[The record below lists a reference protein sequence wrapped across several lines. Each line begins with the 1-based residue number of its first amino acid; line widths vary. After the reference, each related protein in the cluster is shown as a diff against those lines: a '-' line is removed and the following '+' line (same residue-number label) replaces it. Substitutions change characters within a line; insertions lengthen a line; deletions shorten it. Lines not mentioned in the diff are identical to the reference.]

1 MSWEKSRERS
11 WCLPSTVVAIAAS
24 LASFMT
30 PAGHPS
36 AAAVVLDRIHHIS
49 FVVVDLDE
57 VVDRME
63 RILGVAVT
71 ERGCVPGRQ
80 AEVAIFKLANAS
92 LEFVAPA
99 TSDSPLNQYL
109 AECGEGF
116 FHIGFG
122 VSDVDLAYA
131 RMKSSGIGVV
141 SEPYIGYKDWRIAYL
156 AERLP
161 GGGRM
166 HIIDADAK

>member
-1 MSWEKSRERS
+1 
-11 WCLPSTVVAIAAS
+11 
-24 LASFMT
+24 MT
-30 PAGHPS
+30 PAEGQS
-36 AAAVVLDRIHHIS
+36 ATAVMLDRIHHIS
-49 FVVVDLDE
+49 FVVANLDE
-57 VVDRME
+57 VVARME

-80 AEVAIFKLANAS
+80 AEVAVFKLANAS

-99 TSDSPLNQYL
+99 TPESPLHQHL

-122 VSDVDLAYA
+122 VDDVALTCA
-131 RMKSSGIGVV
+131 RMKSNGINEVG
-141 SEPYIGYKDWRIAYL
+141 EPYVGYKDWRIAYL
-156 AERLP
+156 AECLP

>member
-1 MSWEKSRERS
+1 
-11 WCLPSTVVAIAAS
+11 
-24 LASFMT
+24 MT
-30 PAGHPS
+30 PAGHQS

-49 FVVVDLDE
+49 FAVVDLDE

-116 FHIGFG
+116 FSHWIRCQRRGFG
-122 VSDVDLAYA
+122 LCPDEIQRD
-131 RMKSSGIGVV
+131 RCGK
-141 SEPYIGYKDWRIAYL
+141 
-156 AERLP
+156 
-161 GGGRM
+161 
-166 HIIDADAK
+166 